1 MFKAIFET
9 IGFILA
15 LFLITNG
22 IYGFTCEHVLI
33 SFFGDVTGTAVVSYI
48 AGVVL
53 LMRGAGKCI
62 FSYLVH
68 NTMNDD

>member
-1 MFKAIFET
+1 MFKAIFEFT
-9 IGFILA
+9 GFILA

-22 IYGFTCEHVLI
+22 IYGFVYERVLI
-33 SFFGDVTGTAVVSYI
+33 DFFGDVMGTTAISYI

-62 FSYLVH
+62 FSYFVY
-68 NTMNDD
+68 NTMDDD